1 MRGWLNFGLKAHHL
15 SYNFSK
21 KNKYFNKIKLLLL
34 KIFNGGYLGSHID
47 EERSQ
52 MRYVMRIAEF
62 RESSNL

>member
-1 MRGWLNFGLKAHHL
+1 VNRQSFTV
-15 SYNFSK
+15 
-21 KNKYFNKIKLLLL
+21 
-34 KIFNGGYLGSHID
+34 GSHID